1 VTVDLSAFNN
11 YGPVHIAWQYVG
23 LDGESFILDLVEVFG
38 EVNLP
43 WLAEDPISGSVPA
56 NSSLDID
63 VTFDSTGLAFGDYTG
78 DLKVTSLPYP
88 DSIVTTVLHVVPN
101 IAPIAVADAYS
112 TDQDTEL
119 VVAVPGVLANDT
131 DENTDALTAELFDDV
146 ASGTLVLAEDGS
158 FTYMPDAGFV
168 GEDSFTYKAFD
179 GVDYSN
185 VVTVTITV
193 KEVAPTDFT
202 LFLPLIMK

>member
-1 VTVDLSAFNN
+1 M
-11 YGPVHIAWQYVG
+11 
-23 LDGESFILDLVEVFG
+23 
-38 EVNLP
+38 
-43 WLAEDPISGSVPA
+43 
-56 NSSLDID
+56 
-63 VTFDSTGLAFGDYTG
+63 
-78 DLKVTSLPYP
+78 
-88 DSIVTTVLHVVPN
+88 
-101 IAPIAVADAYS
+101 AVADAYS

-119 VVAVPGVLANDT
+119 VVEAPGVLANDT
-131 DENTDALTAELFDDV
+131 DAEGSALTAELFDDV